1 MSIKRL
7 AWVPLLAAWA
17 ASVVYIF
24 VFGINWEFTLR
35 SDTVTSAVVTGL
47 ILSAWASVPY
57 LVLLP
62 MAGRDGGPLFTVLA
76 VIIILTFGCFSMD
89 RGRHTPGDEGGSYI
103 VVPLQQIAIA
113 IVILLGWKGIRR
125 MAR

>member
-7 AWVPLLAAWA
+7 AWIPLLAAWV

-24 VFGINWEFTLR
+24 VFGIDWEFTLR
-35 SDTVTSAVVTGL
+35 SDTVPSAVVTGL
-47 ILSAWASVPY
+47 IVSIWASVPY

-76 VIIILTFGCFSMD
+76 VIIILTFGWFSMD
-89 RGRHTPGDEGGSYI
+89 LGRHTPGNEGGSYI
-103 VVPLQQIAIA
+103 VVPLQQIAVA